1 MVENMQRETG
11 FEPAASSL
19 GSWHSSGNRNLGRAG
34 VQTVQFQ
41 TNKTV
46 EELRKSSYHKQL
58 GRNVCAAFIAQQQG
72 IRLDTA
78 HKKIEEPIGDL
89 WLLMAE
95 IIRQQCFEEPGTAGA
110 SGDAGRSSIKTIQ

>member
-1 MVENMQRETG
+1 MERETG
-11 FEPAASSL
+11 LEPATSSL

-41 TNKTV
+41 TSKSI

-95 IIRQQCFEEPGTAGA
+95 IIRQQCFEGPGTGGL
-110 SGDAGRSSIKTIQ
+110 SGDAGASSIKTIQ

>member
-1 MVENMQRETG
+1 
-11 FEPAASSL
+11 
-19 GSWHSSGNRNLGRAG
+19 

-41 TNKTV
+41 TNKSV
-46 EELRKSSYHKQL
+46 EELRKSPYHKQL

-95 IIRQQCFEEPGTAGA
+95 IIRQQCFEGPGIAGA
-110 SGDAGRSSIKTIQ
+110 SGDAGGPSIKTIQ